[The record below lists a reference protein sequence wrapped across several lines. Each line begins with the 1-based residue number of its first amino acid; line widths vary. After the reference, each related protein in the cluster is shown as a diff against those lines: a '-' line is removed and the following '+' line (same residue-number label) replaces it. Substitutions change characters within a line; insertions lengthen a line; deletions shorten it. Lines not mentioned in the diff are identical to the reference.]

1 MIAYGFSHTAPD
13 KVLVHLRQIG
23 VPRAQI
29 AILGPDYEA
38 RKHLI
43 FLDAMSFE
51 TYRERADKDQCICYV
66 CDDPISLAPFELI
79 PVDYKEADYF
89 HVDGFTLTEFKSI
102 PPAKQ
107 VTGRRR
113 KFDVV
118 DFAKDHAARQ
128 QTFFTNFM
136 TFIYSMPSETH
147 QLPVRQLACKWL
159 ASTETYR
166 QLNNR
171 IEKLRKTV
179 YLTDKQAE
187 RLVELLSTDIV
198 DVYRTALQ
206 MDGEEDEVAHK
217 LKISAYEMR
226 YIRAINKGAAEQ

>member
-1 MIAYGFSHTAPD
+1 MIAYGFAHTTPD
-13 KVLVHLRQIG
+13 KVLVHLRQLG
-23 VPRAQI
+23 VPRAEI
-29 AILGPDYEA
+29 AILGPDFEA

-43 FLDAMSFE
+43 FVDAASFE
-51 TYRERADKDQCICYV
+51 TYRDQADVADCACYV
-66 CDDPISLAPFELI
+66 CDDPISLAPFDLM
-79 PVDYKEADYF
+79 PVDYKEADRF
-89 HVDGFTLTEFKSI
+89 HVDGFTLIEFKTI
-102 PPAKQ
+102 PAPKE

-118 DFAKDHAARQ
+118 DFAKKHAASQ

-136 TFIYSMPSETH
+136 TWCYTMPSETH

-159 ASTETYR
+159 ASKETYR

-187 RLVELLSTDIV
+187 RLVELLSTETV

-206 MDGEEDEVAHK
+206 MDGDEDEVAHK

-226 YIRAINKGAAEQ
+226 YIRAINRGAAEQ